1 MIITYG
7 GLVYEWGKCQGV
19 SSKPHRLP
27 ERALGFAGN
36 TIDHARAG
44 RWHDANRTRMIA
56 FAMGTHAGVANDAE
70 IGGTTSYSANFPE
83 ELMRDMFHRMRFAVR
98 EESSAGV
105 RGLLGIQPESADCES
120 L

>member
-1 MIITYG
+1 MARNA
-7 GLVYEWGKCQGV
+7 KCESFNAMVVGCVQQAAG
-19 SSKPHRLP
+19 
-27 ERALGFAGN
+27 EQARASRFAGN
-36 TIDHARAG
+36 TNDHARAG

-56 FAMGTHAGVANDAE
+56 FAMGTHAGFANDAE
-70 IGGTTSYSANFPE
+70 IGGTTSYSADFPE

-105 RGLLGIQPESADCES
+105 RGLLGIQPESADFES